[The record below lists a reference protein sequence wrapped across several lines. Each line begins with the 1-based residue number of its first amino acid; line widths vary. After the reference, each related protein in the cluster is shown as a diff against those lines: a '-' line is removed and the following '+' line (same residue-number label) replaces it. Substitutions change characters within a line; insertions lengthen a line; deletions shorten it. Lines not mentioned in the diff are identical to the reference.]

1 MCVKTITIFLS
12 CARNKFSSILIQKK
26 NVQKHNT
33 YKQAVE
39 KELHNKKKYCFHLNQ
54 LSFFVIYNKL
64 HYIKKSIT

>member
-39 KELHNKKKYCFHLNQ
+39 KELHNNKKNTVF
-54 LSFFVIYNKL
+54 I
-64 HYIKKSIT
+64 